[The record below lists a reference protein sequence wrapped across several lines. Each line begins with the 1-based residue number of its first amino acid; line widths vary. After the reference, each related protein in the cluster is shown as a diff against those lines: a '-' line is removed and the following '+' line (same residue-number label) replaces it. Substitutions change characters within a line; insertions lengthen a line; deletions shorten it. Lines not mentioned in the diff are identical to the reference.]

1 MRLLKSRDKSS
12 MSATLATLLA
22 VTEREVYYSGRNAWQ
37 CSPLF
42 QVWVDI
48 PAFREQKQT
57 SQKTNEAC
65 CSQRTIRIH
74 FLLTSD
80 LIGIILQGL

>member
-22 VTEREVYYSGRNAWQ
+22 VTEREVYYSGNAWQ

-42 QVWVDI
+42 QVRVDI